1 MAISAQTLKRWF
13 KLRYHPDI
21 MAALYCND
29 RFQFY
34 RCGRRAYKSELM
46 KRKGVLMTQTP
57 GKHGPRL
64 ILFTAPTQKQAKKI
78 FWNDILALSSP
89 SWIETINRTELSVTY
104 KTGAIIEVAGL
115 DQPQRIEG
123 RGYDWIFVDESADV
137 KPSAIAIS
145 IMPALADRSGGLTR
159 GGVPKRTGK
168 GARDYNRAFAYAEQR
183 GVIEGTNIRATAF
196 SWKSDAVLSEQE
208 LSIQRALLNEKDYR
222 EQFEATIETAGG
234 GIWHAWGS
242 DNIAGPDNVHGV
254 TSCDYDPKRPIII
267 GQDYNISPMCW
278 VLAHDIGGQLHIFDE
293 LWELGTHTQACLDK
307 LVAAYGDSD
316 TGKKHQAGFWVYGDA
331 TGKSGHSS
339 TPITNH
345 ILVQNET
352 RLANLSMRFP
362 KGNPGF
368 HNRVSTMNAKIR
380 TADGVPHMFVSPDCE
395 KVIEDIEQD
404 CYKEDT
410 MIRDESDKMRGHMC
424 DAIGYICTSRYPIRS
439 NVRQGSQG
447 VVLVP

>member
-1 MAISAQTLKRWF
+1 
-13 KLRYHPDI
+13 

-159 GGVPKRTGK
+159 GGVPTRTGK

-183 GVIEGTNIRATAF
+183 GVIEGTEIRATAF

-208 LSIQRALLNEKDYR
+208 LSIQRLSL
-222 EQFEATIETAGG
+222 I
-234 GIWHAWGS
+234 
-242 DNIAGPDNVHGV
+242 
-254 TSCDYDPKRPIII
+254 
-267 GQDYNISPMCW
+267 
-278 VLAHDIGGQLHIFDE
+278 HI
-293 LWELGTHTQACLDK
+293 
-307 LVAAYGDSD
+307 
-316 TGKKHQAGFWVYGDA
+316 
-331 TGKSGHSS
+331 
-339 TPITNH
+339 
-345 ILVQNET
+345 
-352 RLANLSMRFP
+352 
-362 KGNPGF
+362 
-368 HNRVSTMNAKIR
+368 
-380 TADGVPHMFVSPDCE
+380 
-395 KVIEDIEQD
+395 
-404 CYKEDT
+404 
-410 MIRDESDKMRGHMC
+410 
-424 DAIGYICTSRYPIRS
+424 
-439 NVRQGSQG
+439 
-447 VVLVP
+447 